1 MNNKNSWTM
10 NHKPSPMNY
19 QILLCYN
26 TMRNDFRN
34 DV

>member
-19 QILLCYN
+19 QILVCF